1 MPREVDI
8 SRHVVEVSSEEDSP
22 IPRRTHGTSYR
33 KRVVVISDS
42 ESDSDLP
49 SPSLLLQDRKV
60 IGLASNFGSVTPTD
74 EIIEISSDSEIEAT
88 PTKSRGG
95 KLPSSVH
102 GHQAGNGDSSVSALT
117 SAFHSSLLLSTNDD
131 LSRNSPAATEPT
143 NKTIAFSRP
152 TNSSSTDSE
161 EIDETRLFD
170 QDAHH
175 PGILHFN
182 PGPRKPAL
190 LASHSST
197 SILTSGTSDYS
208 QDLCGKSITQ
218 LIIGTGGPSKGYSDD
233 LSDEVG
239 ETNNPTGSPRPQS
252 TTGDAKASSSSDSS
266 GYHSRVQADTNG
278 GTALLETPRPR
289 PRPRPKPK
297 PKARSAALTSASVSA
312 SLSPKPTPR
321 NQAKAL
327 QTAAITLFAELNDSV
342 FGGKLPKDCP
352 IEWSKK
358 LNTTAG
364 RAHWKKIRDA
374 NGNVTRHDTRIEL
387 SIKVVDCEGFSCA
400 FSALYHKEYLRH
412 DCAVERVRNTLSHE
426 MCHLGAWIFDSEMK
440 PPHGSAFKRWW
451 ATKIAL
457 SNRIMEARPDITIS
471 TCHSYEISYKYEWK
485 CSSGECGR
493 TYGRHSKSIDP
504 EKQVCGACR
513 SKLVPQFETAPKRT
527 AFQGEFYYLK
537 THMKDFKAAN
547 PGIQHGEVM
556 KRLGEMFRAEKEAT
570 VDEELDQVMAGMT
583 RLGIDAHAG

>member
-387 SIKVVDCEGFSCA
+387 SIKVVDCE
-400 FSALYHKEYLRH
+400 
-412 DCAVERVRNTLSHE
+412 ERVRNTLSHE

-440 PPHGSAFKRWW
+440 PPHGSAFKRW
-451 ATKIAL
+451 

-504 EKQVCGACR
+504 EKQD
-513 SKLVPQFETAPKRT
+513 
-527 AFQGEFYYLK
+527 YLK